1 MRIITLNNGLDIMV
15 GLDESHLLERLD
27 EITLKSELEERDQ
40 QLATQMVTRGLLNL
54 TRKDGKIAFT
64 KN

>member
-1 MRIITLNNGLDIMV
+1 MRILTLNNGLDIMV
-15 GLDESHLLERLD
+15 GLDESHLLERLSD
-27 EITLKSELEERDQ
+27 ITLKSELEEREQ
-40 QLATQMVTRGLLNL
+40 QLASQMVTRGLLNR

>member
-1 MRIITLNNGLDIMV
+1 MRILTLNNGLDIMV
-15 GLDESHLLERLD
+15 GLDESHLLERLSD
-27 EITLKSELEERDQ
+27 ITLKSELEERDQ
-40 QLATQMVTRGLLNL
+40 QLASQMVTRGLLNR

>member
-1 MRIITLNNGLDIMV
+1 MRILTLSNGLDIMV

-27 EITLKSELEERDQ
+27 EITLNSELEERDQ
-40 QLATQMVTRGLLNL
+40 HLAQQMVVRGILNRP
-54 TRKDGKIAFT
+54 RKDGNLAFI

>member
-1 MRIITLNNGLDIMV
+1 MRILTLNNGLSIMV
-15 GLDESHLLERLD
+15 GLDESHLLERLSD
-27 EITLKSELEERDQ
+27 TTLKSELEERDQ
-40 QLATQMVTRGLLNL
+40 QLASQMVTRGLLNR

>member
-1 MRIITLNNGLDIMV
+1 MV
-15 GLDESHLLERLD
+15 GLDESHLLERLSD
-27 EITLKSELEERDQ
+27 ITLKSELEERDQ
-40 QLATQMVTRGLLNL
+40 QLASQMVTRGLLNR

>member
-1 MRIITLNNGLDIMV
+1 MSILTLNNGLDIMV
-15 GLDESHLLERLD
+15 GLDESHLLERLSD
-27 EITLKSELEERDQ
+27 ITLKSELEERDQ
-40 QLATQMVTRGLLNL
+40 QLASQMVTRGLLNR

>member
-1 MRIITLNNGLDIMV
+1 MRILTLKNGLDIMV
-15 GLDESHLLERLD
+15 GLDESHLLERLG

-40 QLATQMVTRGLLNL
+40 QLATQMVTKGLL
-54 TRKDGKIAFT
+54 TRIRKDGKIAFT

>member
-1 MRIITLNNGLDIMV
+1 MRILTLNNGLSIMV
-15 GLDESHLLERLD
+15 GLDESHLLERLSD
-27 EITLKSELEERDQ
+27 ITLKSELEERDQ
-40 QLATQMVTRGLLNL
+40 QLASQMVTRGLLNR